1 MAEPSA
7 GMQLQYEIEQFLYG
21 EARLLDQRRF
31 ADWLALFTDDAS
43 YSMPIGD
50 PDPRL
55 EDSVPDRAALG
66 LPIGDYDK
74 PFLALVVQRLE
85 TQQTHAERPPSIT
98 RHLITNV
105 QAEPADGAREEVG
118 ARSCFAV
125 FQTRP
130 GRFEQTFYGERLD
143 RLRRVD
149 GQWRIAHRRV
159 MLDHSPLPR
168 AISIL
173 F

>member
-1 MAEPSA
+1 MAERM
-7 GMQLQYEIEQFLYG
+7 GRVERQYEIEQFLYR

-31 ADWLALFTDDAS
+31 SEWLALFADDAT
-43 YSMPIGD
+43 YAMPLGD

-55 EDSVPDRAALG
+55 EEGAGRAALG
-66 LPIGDYDK
+66 LPAGDYDR

-85 TQQTHAERPPSIT
+85 ASQTYAERPPSIT
-98 RHLITNV
+98 RHLIANV
-105 QAEPADGAREEVG
+105 EVADGEAADEVSV
-118 ARSCFAV
+118 RSCFAV

-130 GRFEQTFYGERLD
+130 GRFEQTYFGERTD
-143 RLRRVD
+143 RLRRVGD
-149 GQWRIAHRRV
+149 DWRIVQRTV
-159 MLDHSPLPR
+159 TLDHSPLPR

>member
-1 MAEPSA
+1 MADLTA
-7 GMQLQYEIEQFLYG
+7 RVHRQYEIEQFLYR

-31 ADWLALFTDDAS
+31 SEWLALFADDAT
-43 YSMPIGD
+43 YAMPIGD

-55 EDSVPDRAALG
+55 EESVPDRTALG
-66 LPIGDYDK
+66 LPAGDYDRA
-74 PFLALVVQRLE
+74 FLALIVQRLE
-85 TQQTHAERPPSIT
+85 ASQTYAERPPSVT
-98 RHLITNV
+98 RHLIANV
-105 QAEPADGAREEVG
+105 QVEDGDTADEARV
-118 ARSCFAV
+118 RSCFAV

-130 GRFEQTFYGERLD
+130 GRFEQTFYGERAD

-149 GQWRIAHRRV
+149 GAWRIVHRSV
-159 MLDHSPLPR
+159 ILDHSPLPR

>member
-1 MAEPSA
+1 MAGPPA
-7 GMQLQYEIEQFLYG
+7 AAAVQYEVEQFLYG
-21 EARLLDQRRF
+21 EARMLDERRF

-43 YSMPIGD
+43 YSMPLGD

-55 EDSVPDRAALG
+55 EVSEADRATLG
-66 LPIGDYDK
+66 LPTGDYDK

-105 QAEPADGAREEVG
+105 QAAPADDSEEVNVH
-118 ARSCFAV
+118 SCFAV

-130 GRFEQTFYGERLD
+130 GRFEQTFYGERAD

-149 GQWRIAHRRV
+149 GQWRIARRRV